1 MITFNNIGYSGRL
14 GNQLFQLAALLGTS
28 NKNNYVPSI
37 PIEKNK
43 KEKPNGCLDLF
54 TNKWIGFKLELFNCF
69 DIDIHDNNDINVKNS
84 YKEPHFH
91 FDENIFN
98 IKDDTNIDGFFQSE
112 LYFKHIEND
121 VKDLFVFNK
130 NIQDKSNSILNK
142 KKKTKLVSVHV
153 RRSDYLGLQHQYN
166 LLDVE
171 YYQESINM
179 FDDDTYQY
187 FIFSDDINWCK
198 QVFGENELIEYIEG
212 NDQYVDLHLM
222 TLCDHNIIA
231 NSTFSWWGAWLNK
244 NKDKKIIAPSVW
256 FNPNRKDLN
265 TKDMIPKD
273 WIKI

>member
-14 GNQLFQLAALLGTS
+14 GNQLFQLAALLGVTK
-28 NKNNYVPSI
+28 KNNYFPSI
-37 PIEKNK
+37 PVEKNK
-43 KEKPNGCLDLF
+43 KEKSDGCLDLF
-54 TNKWIGFKLELFNCF
+54 TNKWISYRLNIFDCF
-69 DIDIHDNNDINVKNS
+69 DINIQDNNGISVKNS

-121 VKDLFVFNK
+121 IKNLFVFNK
-130 NIQDKSNSILNK
+130 NIQEQSNLILKEK
-142 KKKTKLVSVHV
+142 KKAKLVSVHV

-166 LLDVE
+166 LLDIK
-171 YYQESINM
+171 YYQQSINM
-179 FDDDTYQY
+179 FDDDIYQY
-187 FIFSDDINWCK
+187 LIFSDDINSCK
-198 QVFGENELIEYIEG
+198 EIFGENELIDYIEG
-212 NDQYVDLHLM
+212 NNQYVDLCLM
-222 TLCDHNIIA
+222 TQCDHNIIS
-231 NSTFSWWGAWLNK
+231 NSTFSWWGAYLNK
-244 NKDKKIIAPSVW
+244 NKNKKVIAPSIW